1 MRSMEL
7 QLGLALPVHSP
18 LKLKGFDLNDH
29 EVEVLNEPVA
39 SEPWSYSSG
48 CLKGEKWV
56 KNKRSSEEAFGD
68 LPQITTFPLTL
79 WNGQP
84 NEDDDRKGEKK
95 PHILDKKEEEENH
108 VVGWPPIK
116 SWRVKQ
122 LHQHHDHDQS
132 GQINNADRT
141 SAHHQRSSTGTGSSN
156 SLYVKV
162 KMKGVA
168 IARKIDLRLYD
179 SYQALTNSLITMF
192 PNGRQNIDNDCASYA
207 LTYQDKDGDWLLAG
221 DVPWQTFTE
230 SVQRL
235 EILKNVNG

>member
-1 MRSMEL
+1 MRLMEL

-18 LKLKGFDLNDH
+18 VLKLKGFDLNDH
-29 EVEVLNEPVA
+29 ELELNGPVA
-39 SEPWSYSSG
+39 SELWSHSSG
-48 CLKGEKWV
+48 CLKSDKWV

-95 PHILDKKEEEENH
+95 PYILDKKEEEENH
-108 VVGWPPIK
+108 LVGWPPIK
-116 SWRVKQ
+116 SWRMKQ
-122 LHQHHDHDQS
+122 LHQHDHDQS
-132 GQINNADRT
+132 GQMNNADQT
-141 SAHHQRSSTGTGSSN
+141 AHHYQRSTGGGSSN

-179 SYQALTNSLITMF
+179 SYQALKNSLITMF
-192 PNGRQNIDNDCASYA
+192 PNGRQNIDKDGASYA

-235 EILKNVNG
+235 EILRNVDG